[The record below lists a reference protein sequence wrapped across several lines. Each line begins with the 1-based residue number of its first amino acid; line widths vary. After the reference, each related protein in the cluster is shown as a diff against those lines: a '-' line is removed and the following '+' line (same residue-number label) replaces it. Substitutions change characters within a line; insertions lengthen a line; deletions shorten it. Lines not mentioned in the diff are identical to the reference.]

1 MILTSNSILRIID
14 AKGGDDIV
22 ARQKKEGAAKLT
34 LYLNA
39 EVIIKAKI
47 FALEN
52 KRSLSDVVEEL
63 LKEKINSQQ
72 EK

>member
-1 MILTSNSILRIID
+1 MQ
-14 AKGGDDIV
+14 KGGDDIV

-52 KRSLSDVVEEL
+52 NRSLSDVVEEL

>member
-1 MILTSNSILRIID
+1 MCFLQIPAL
-14 AKGGDDIV
+14 K
-22 ARQKKEGAAKLT
+22 AAKLT

-52 KRSLSDVVEEL
+52 NRSLSDVVEEL
-63 LKEKINSQQ
+63 LKEKINSKQD
-72 EK
+72 K